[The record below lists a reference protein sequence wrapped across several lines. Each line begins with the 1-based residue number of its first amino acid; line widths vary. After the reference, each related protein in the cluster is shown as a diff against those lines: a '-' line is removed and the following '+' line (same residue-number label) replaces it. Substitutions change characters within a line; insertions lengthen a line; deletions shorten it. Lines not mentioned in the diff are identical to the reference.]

1 MNKLL
6 IVGLLV
12 CGLGLAQAQE
22 APYGVWVTTQDNM
35 ALRLGPGRNWEQLAT
50 VPFGQ
55 TLPAIGRSADGQWV
69 QVQYTGPLLEDA
81 STIAT
86 RDGLTAGWL
95 NRDYLVWTGP
105 LLGLPL
111 DGQSAVPLARRSN
124 PTFLATPGCCYEG
137 RFVPERPATDIT
149 ESVEVELIGQVGTRE
164 KWYWVQFQLNGKT
177 YWARSQFSLG
187 LPEPQEIGYNRL
199 ITQTY
204 ETVARINQVD
214 ADIGGRWNNLAQGFP
229 TSCNAI
235 PDPVA
240 FKSDAFQPGDLAS
253 EPTFRP
259 AYLALVAA
267 RDAVNQAIALF
278 EAQCAQQGRQVAPET
293 ISQALTLLDE
303 ARLNLEIVNRLQL
316 PYQSETPIYGD

>member
-1 MNKLL
+1 MNRLL
-6 IVGLLV
+6 IVGLLL
-12 CGLGLAQAQE
+12 CGLGLAQAQD
-22 APYGVWVTTQDNM
+22 APYGVWVTTQNNM

-86 RDGLTAGWL
+86 RDGLTVGWL

-111 DGQSAVPLARRSN
+111 DGQMVVPIARRSN

-149 ESVEVELIGQVGTRE
+149 EPVEVELIGQIGTPQ

-204 ETVARINQVD
+204 ETLALIDRVRAS
-214 ADIGGRWNNLAQGFP
+214 IGRRWSDLAQGFP

-235 PDPVA
+235 PAPLS
-240 FKSDAFQPGDLAS
+240 FKRDYFQPADLAS

-259 AYLALVAA
+259 AYAALLAA
-267 RDAVNQAIALF
+267 RDVVNQAIGLF
-278 EAQCAQQGRQVAPET
+278 EAQCAQQSRVVASET
-293 ISQALTLLDE
+293 IAQALALLDE
-303 ARLNLEIVNRLQL
+303 ANLKLEIVSRLRL
-316 PYQSETPIYGD
+316 PYQSSTPIYGD